1 MNARVYPAPNQT
13 RTGGQANESVHRVG
27 QDVDSVDQAS
37 SLHLLG
43 LAVLGAALVVGI
55 HTLIG

>member
-1 MNARVYPAPNQT
+1 MNVHVSSPPVQT
-13 RTGGQANESVHRVG
+13 RTGGPANDPVHRSG
-27 QDVDSVDQAS
+27 QDVDSVDHAS

-55 HTLIG
+55 HTLLG